1 MVGMNKPIKKE
12 FDLQYL
18 KGVGPKRAEILMKE
32 GFYNCKDLL
41 NYFPRSY
48 IDRSR
53 VDSLKALSIKLI
65 KDKNYDEIDIND
77 FNLKSEI
84 TVLARISDMQV
95 KEFGKRGFLKIIIRD
110 DTGGRASIMFWNY
123 YDYYKKLYKVG
134 DLISVSGKVEIDT
147 FNQITFNQPEL
158 QKFDDDSDEE
168 DFKGSIIP
176 VYRITDKM
184 KRGGINNRNFR
195 TIVNNAL
202 LIELKNIEETL
213 PDHILS
219 IFGYEGLADAVRALH
234 FPSNFNEVVSA
245 RNRMKFEEIFFFELY
260 LALRQNGVKI
270 TEKGIVINPKSPTAR
285 KVFEDLPFELTSD
298 QKKVIREISD
308 DMKSG
313 YAMNRLLQG
322 DVGSGKTIVAMLCM
336 LSVIDD
342 GYQVALMAPTEILVE
357 QHYHTFQKLLKD
369 YDINVVQLVGG
380 QKKSIRQQVLSEILS
395 GEAKIIIGTHSL
407 FESTV
412 EYNKLGLVVIDE
424 QHRFGVNQRADLK
437 AAAKRSHDDALSPH
451 ILVMS
456 ATPIPRTLALTVYGD
471 LEVSV
476 IRQMPK
482 NRKPIKTKVVFESQ
496 LDKVYTFIKE
506 EIALGR
512 QAYIVFPLVEKSEK
526 LELKSAVEHFEL
538 LANDVF
544 PKYKCGLL
552 HGQMFWYEKEEVMSG
567 FLNKEYDIIV
577 ATTVIEVGIDV
588 PNASVMLINNAE
600 RFGLSQLHQLRGRV
614 GRGAEQSYC
623 YLATKENFKYE
634 FNRKGVD
641 EDEQKATIIRLKT
654 MERTTDG
661 FEISEVDM
669 KLRGPGDVLGTR
681 QSGLPAFK
689 FLDLASDGD
698 LISLAKKTAFD
709 IVRADSNLSTPENEI
724 LYKSYKEKYQKESNY
739 FDIA

>member
-1 MVGMNKPIKKE
+1 MEKAAKSE
-12 FDLQYL
+12 FNLQYL
-18 KGVGPKRAEILMKE
+18 KGVGPKKAEILMKE
-32 GFYNCKDLL
+32 GFYNCKDLI

-48 IDRSR
+48 IDRDR
-53 VDSLKALSIKLI
+53 VDSLKALSVKLL
-65 KDKNYDEIDIND
+65 KDKNYDEIDITD
-77 FNLKSEI
+77 FNLKSEV
-84 TVLARISDMQV
+84 TVLARVADIQS

-110 DTGGRASIMFWNY
+110 DSGGKASIMFWNY
-123 YDYYKKLYKVG
+123 VDYYKKLYKID
-134 DLISVSGKVEIDT
+134 DLLSVSGKVEIDSY
-147 FNQITFNQPEL
+147 NQIVFNQPEI
-158 QKFDDDSDEE
+158 QKFDEDTDEDE
-168 DFKGSIIP
+168 FKSSIMP

-184 KRGGINNRNFR
+184 KRSGINNKNLR
-195 TIVNNAL
+195 TIINNA
-202 LIELKNIEETL
+202 ISRELGNVKETL
-213 PDHILS
+213 PEFILN
-219 IFGYEGLADAVRALH
+219 IFGYVGLSETIRALH
-234 FPSNFNEVVSA
+234 FPNNFTEVLNA

-260 LALRQNGVKI
+260 LALRHSGIKI
-270 TEKGIVINPKSPTAR
+270 EEKGIEINPKSPTAR
-285 KVFEDLPFELTSD
+285 KVYEDLPFELTSD

-313 YAMNRLLQG
+313 KPMNRLLQG
-322 DVGSGKTIVAMLCM
+322 DVGSGKTIVAMLGM
-336 LSVIDD
+336 LSAIDN
-342 GYQVALMAPTEILVE
+342 GYQVALMAPTEILAE
-357 QHYHTFQKLLKD
+357 QHYHTFLNLLKG
-369 YDINVVQLVGG
+369 YDIKIVQLLGG
-380 QKKSIRQQVLSEILS
+380 QKKKVRQQVLSEIAS
-395 GEAKIIIGTHSL
+395 GQANIIIGTHSL

-412 EYNKLGLVVIDE
+412 FYNKLGLAVIDE
-424 QHRFGVNQRADLK
+424 QHRFGVNQRSDLK
-437 AAAKRSHDDALSPH
+437 ELAKRSHQQGLSPH

-471 LEVSV
+471 LDVSV

-496 LDKVYTFIKE
+496 LEKVYEFIKE
-506 EIALGR
+506 EIKFGR

-538 LANDVF
+538 LANEVF
-544 PKYKCGLL
+544 REYKCGLL

-567 FLNKEYDIIV
+567 FLKKEYDIVV
-577 ATTVIEVGIDV
+577 ATTVIEVGIDI

-641 EDEQKATIIRLKT
+641 EEDQKSNIIRLKT

-669 KLRGPGDVLGTR
+669 RLRGPGDVLGTR

-689 FLDLASDGD
+689 FLDLIGD
-698 LISLAKKTAFD
+698 TELISLAKRTAFD
-709 IVRADSNLSTPENEI
+709 IIAADPKLINPENRE
-724 LYKSYKEKYQKESNY
+724 LKVSYQEKYKNEFNY